1 VETRKQTRT
10 NEKEEREVCRQIGEQ
25 KVVEKVSRDLAS
37 GKEDKQRDLVNLKE
51 EEAEA
56 FTGKFQEMQL
66 EFEKTWGQLGKKALK

>member
-1 VETRKQTRT
+1 MYYCHTSHKTVLPNGVVETRKQTRT

-56 FTGKFQEMQL
+56 FAGKF
-66 EFEKTWGQLGKKALK
+66 